1 MGWFLGKTERV
12 RRQAARWVA
21 RRKGGDLTPGEEQ
34 EFGRWRRASPRH
46 AQAYDRLEALWELAA
61 TATPASSP
69 SGGRSKAPRFATG
82 RQLALAAS
90 LFALAVLG
98 AAVLLGARATP
109 STRGPVLL
117 ASAIG
122 EIVPFT
128 LADGSKIV
136 LDTRSKVLVDCD
148 GEARRFALIA
158 GRARFIVAREARPF
172 AVKVAGRELV
182 ATAST
187 FDVSLIDREPQVR
200 LLDGSLDVR
209 GIGWTRGM
217 PVLRLRA
224 GDDVRLA
231 RSGPTENNGAAR
243 TGDAWPRRMLQFRAT
258 PLADAV
264 RLVNRYSHRQVRL
277 AQPSLG
283 NRRISGAYH
292 AGDAEAFAQSVAVAF
307 GLALRR
313 GADGAIVL
321 SERGRT

>member
-1 MGWFLGKTERV
+1 MGWFFGKTERV

-21 RRKGGDLTPGEEQ
+21 RRKGGALTPSEDEE
-34 EFGRWRRASPRH
+34 FARWRRADPRH
-46 AQAYDRLEALWELAA
+46 AEAYDRLEALWELSARAA
-61 TATPASSP
+61 PATGSVGPGRRSP
-69 SGGRSKAPRFATG
+69 CFATG

-117 ASAIG
+117 ASALG

-128 LADGSKIV
+128 LADGSKVV
-136 LDTRSKVLVDCD
+136 LDTRSKVLVDYD
-148 GEARRFALIA
+148 GDARRFALIA
-158 GRARFIVAREARPF
+158 GRARFAVAREARPF

-182 ATAST
+182 TTAGT
-187 FDVSLIDREPQVR
+187 FDVSLIDRDPQVR
-200 LLDGSLDVR
+200 LLDGSLEVR
-209 GIGWTRGM
+209 GIGWTQGM
-217 PVLRLRA
+217 PVARLRT

-231 RSGPTENNGAAR
+231 SSGPTANNGAAR
-243 TGDAWPRRMLQFRAT
+243 TGDAWPRRMLQFEAT

-264 RLVNRYSHRQVRL
+264 KQVNRYSRKQVRL
-277 AQPSLG
+277 AQPGLG
-283 NRRISGAYH
+283 DRRISGAYH
-292 AGDAEAFAQSVAVAF
+292 AGDAEAFARSVAVAL

-313 GADGAIVL
+313 SADGALVL